1 MVWWF
6 PFRLD
11 CGILGS
17 QSLCNS
23 FVYKMNTSSHFFED
37 ILTEY
42 LTIPTI
48 RDIVLE
54 EESNVTRRMQF

>member
-1 MVWWF
+1 MVWWV

-48 RDIVLE
+48 RDIVLGGE
-54 EESNVTRRMQF
+54 PDVTCRMRF